1 MADAAVVAG
10 AADAAGVEA
19 AKDADGAEEL
29 VAAALAD

>member
-10 AADAAGVEA
+10 AADAAGVEV

-29 VAAALAD
+29 VAAALAG